1 MKFFT
6 LKRKKLRTVLRNF
19 ILAEGGAYL
28 VFMLLALA
36 TNWAKL
42 YRDHVF
48 VARYLPF
55 EIVEFSFLGFFQ
67 LVLILFFF
75 VRVKISDGEND
86 LMETLRAGEH
96 EQLEFKTS
104 FRWDEKRQQVN
115 KELEKAVLKTVA
127 AFLNSDGGHLFVG
140 VNDQGQPL
148 GLETDFTSLPKPN
161 QDGFEN
167 HFNNLFNQ
175 MIGPEFRRLVK
186 LNFNQAAGKTIC
198 LINIEPSPKPAYF
211 KNGDS
216 EDFYIRTGNTTTSLK
231 MSEATAYLSSWRK
244 K

>member
-1 MKFFT
+1 MKFFA

-19 ILAEGGAYL
+19 VVAEGVAYL

-36 TNWAKL
+36 ANWTKF
-42 YRDHVF
+42 YREHVF
-48 VARYLPF
+48 LAHYLPF

-67 LVLILFFF
+67 LLLILFFF
-75 VRVKISDGEND
+75 VRVKVSDSENE
-86 LMETLRAGEH
+86 LVETLQTGEH
-96 EQLEFKTS
+96 ERLEFKTS
-104 FRWDEKRQQVN
+104 FRWDEKRRQVN

-127 AFLNSDGGHLFVG
+127 AFLNSDGGHLFIG

-186 LNFNQAAGKTIC
+186 LNFNRLADKTIC
-198 LINIEPSPKPAYF
+198 LINIEPSPKPAYL
-211 KNGDS
+211 KNGES
-216 EDFYIRTGNTTTSLK
+216 EDFYIRTGNATTSLK
-231 MSEATAYLSSWRK
+231 MSEATAYLSSWRRK
-244 K
+244 